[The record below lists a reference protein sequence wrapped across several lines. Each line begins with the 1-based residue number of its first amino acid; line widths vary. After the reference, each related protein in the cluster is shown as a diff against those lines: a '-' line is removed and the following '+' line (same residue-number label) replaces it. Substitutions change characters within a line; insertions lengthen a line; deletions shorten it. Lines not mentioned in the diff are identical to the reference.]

1 MYGDNIKQTNFCIIG
16 VPKEKKVAQILLEKI
31 IAESFSNLEK
41 ETEEIMAYNFP
52 NLGKETRHPN
62 PGSQEF
68 QIRWAERDP
77 HQRHIISELPKVK
90 DERS

>member
-52 NLGKETRHPN
+52 NLG
-62 PGSQEF
+62 
-68 QIRWAERDP
+68 
-77 HQRHIISELPKVK
+77 
-90 DERS
+90 